1 MVGRHAVQY
10 SRVIDLACPVRA
22 CAEPLELGEQLALRC
37 RRGHSFDRARPGY
50 WNLLQPQDR
59 RSATPGDSPDAM
71 AARRRW
77 IDAGRADPLV
87 AELRRTLA
95 GVPLGARPAV
105 VDLGCGDGA
114 LLARVLVERDVELCG
129 IDVSATAIKS
139 AARVLPGATWIV
151 ANADRR
157 LPLADGSTD
166 LALSLFG
173 RRNGP
178 ELQRILRPA
187 GVFVVAVPGADDLI
201 ELREAVQGRAL
212 RLDRV
217 PATLAAL
224 AAEFDLAERRTSS
237 WAAILDAHGIADAL
251 ALTYRGAR
259 RRERERTRSL
269 SSIAVTLSAELL
281 VFRSRSC

>member
-1 MVGRHAVQY
+1 
-10 SRVIDLACPVRA
+10 VRA
-22 CAEPLELGEQLALRC
+22 CAEPLELGDRLALRC

-59 RSATPGDSPDAM
+59 RSATPGDSPAAV

-77 IDAGRADPLV
+77 IDAGLVDPLV
-87 AELRRTLA
+87 SELRRAIA
-95 GVPLGARPAV
+95 GLPLGVRPAV

-114 LLARVLVERDVELCG
+114 LIARVVADGDVDLCG
-129 IDVSATAIKS
+129 IDVSAAAVKS
-139 AARVLPGATWIV
+139 AARTLPGASWIV

-157 LPLADGSTD
+157 LPLGDGSVV

-178 ELQRILRPA
+178 EVRRILRPA
-187 GVFVVAVPGADDLI
+187 GALVVALPGPDDLV

-212 RLDRV
+212 RVERA
-217 PATLAAL
+217 PATVVAL
-224 AAEFDLAERRTSS
+224 APDFHLVDRRTVHSTVT
-237 WAAILDAHGIADAL
+237 LDAAAIADAL

-259 RRERERTRSL
+259 HRERERARALRTL
-269 SSIAVTLSAELL
+269 PVTLDAEVLS
-281 VFRSRSC
+281 FRPRPR